1 MLCVLGVIKA
11 RQRAPIMTQGLRRR
25 PHQIRGGKC
34 GYGERRGEKVLVD
47 NRSLQMRFLLSFLP
61 RLLAAGYLGGVT
73 ANGVDSG

>member
-1 MLCVLGVIKA
+1 
-11 RQRAPIMTQGLRRR
+11 MTQGLRKC

-61 RLLAAGYLGGVT
+61 RLLAAGLLGDVT
-73 ANGVDSG
+73 VNRVDGG